1 MIFAFVEGG
10 TLEIY
15 GSTAD
20 AILQYEGIDAEDG
33 NVVFYDERGVYLEPR
48 FSIPNRRGGLLG
60 FIGWVKSGTYDLIPA
75 PGADVDSFALALYE
89 TQVLEPN
96 RWFASLEDLKAA
108 LSASGVPVEVEPKE
122 TSPLGGR
129 SM

>member
-1 MIFAFVEGG
+1 MSPKHVIFAFVEGG

-48 FSIPNRRGGLLG
+48 FSIPNRRG
-60 FIGWVKSGTYDLIPA
+60 
-75 PGADVDSFALALYE
+75 
-89 TQVLEPN
+89 
-96 RWFASLEDLKAA
+96 
-108 LSASGVPVEVEPKE
+108 
-122 TSPLGGR
+122 
-129 SM
+129 